1 MFQFHRGDLIKIK
14 DNTAIPAFAGST
26 GIIIR
31 SLGADASQIVTGENE
46 YDNFY
51 YEVNVTAQGNQILL
65 GRELTLLR
73 KA

>member
-1 MFQFHRGDLIKIK
+1 VFQCGDLVKIK
-14 DNTAIPAFAGST
+14 DNTAISSLAGST

-31 SLGADASQIVTGENE
+31 NLGTDATHIVTGENE
-46 YDNFY
+46 QDSFY

-65 GRELTLLR
+65 DRELTLLR